1 MTVNYL
7 CLIFLNNLAYKQLF
21 QLKKTIISMEESW
34 KITMKNAQPTTRNIA
49 NGGVSGNL
57 KHSTPHNGL

>member
-1 MTVNYL
+1 
-7 CLIFLNNLAYKQLF
+7 LNNLAYKQLF

-34 KITMKNAQPTTRNIA
+34 KIIMKNAQPTTRNIA